1 MMDLFAAIGFMLVLA
16 GFTTLIIGTIRYF
29 FPFVD
34 EYIPEEFKKPLTI
47 QFAAS
52 YLLVGLLLLLIQP
65 SPHG

>member
-47 QFAAS
+47 QFAAY

>member
-47 QFAAS
+47 QFAAY
-52 YLLVGLLLLLIQP
+52 YLLAGLLLLLIQP
-65 SPHG
+65 DPHG

>member
-1 MMDLFAAIGFMLVLA
+1 MSLLAAIGFVLVLF
-16 GFTTLIIGTIRYF
+16 GITTLIIGTIRYF

-47 QFAAS
+47 RFAAY

-65 SPHG
+65 TPA